1 MNNPFILLFVAIPA
15 VVALINLILPLVL
28 RKLLN
33 LLSSLFLLYSMI
45 DVFFISKS
53 AELLGSDF
61 GTIPIF
67 AQAIFAV
74 DQMSLFTLF
83 FIQILAFIVLFYSL
97 KGVQADAQKAFFVLF
112 PLTIAACNGV
122 ILSDHAI
129 SFVLFWGL
137 SGMSLFLFALLGRTK
152 ESPATAMKTILIM
165 GGTDAL
171 LVMGLAIMW
180 TLKAQSSWSMSAM
193 ALPVVDGM
201 SWLAFFLVLAAA
213 LAKAGGFP
221 LHTWLPDFSRDAQVE
236 SAALLPAS
244 LDKLLGI
251 YLLARMMTTLFTV
264 NMIINMILM
273 SLGAITVIT
282 AVMMAMNQHNG
293 RRLLG
298 YHAVS
303 QVGYMI
309 LGIGSGNPIAFAGG
323 LFHMVN
329 NTIYKSNLFL
339 TLGSVEKQT
348 GSNELDD
355 LGGLARN
362 MPITFLMALIGAL
375 SISGIPPFNGF
386 FSKWMIYQG
395 VLESARGA
403 AAGYQLW
410 ILVCLILAVF
420 SSALTLASFMKFL
433 HAIYLGKRPEKLNN
447 IKETSANQWLATGTL
462 AVLCILFGVAAVTVP
477 LKLFIYPA
485 LTGMGVALPMFTG
498 LYQPLVLLALF
509 LITFVLGIGVYA
521 VTKKVRFDDIY
532 LGGMPALERFRI
544 VGTAFYNEIRNMRGL
559 KGIYDAADKHAFDA
573 YDVGEKASLALSR
586 ILQKAHPGLLQVYVL
601 FIVIGVVIFLFVL

>member
-1 MNNPFILLFVAIPA
+1 
-15 VVALINLILPLVL
+15 
-28 RKLLN
+28 
-33 LLSSLFLLYSMI
+33 MI

-53 AELLGSDF
+53 AELLSGDF
-61 GTIPIF
+61 GNIAFFGQTIL
-67 AQAIFAV
+67 AV
-74 DQMSLFTLF
+74 DLMSLFTLV
-83 FIQILAFIVLFYSL
+83 FIQLMAVIVLLYSL
-97 KGVQADAQKAFFVLF
+97 KGVQADAQKSFFVLF
-112 PLTIAACNGV
+112 PLTVAACNGV
-122 ILSDHAI
+122 ILSVHAI
-129 SFVLFWGL
+129 SFVVFWGL
-137 SGMSLFLFALLGRTK
+137 SGMTLFLFALLGRTK
-152 ESPATAMKTILIM
+152 NSPATATKTIMLM

-180 TLKAQSSWSMSAM
+180 VMNGQSSWAFGS
-193 ALPVVDGM
+193 LTIQVNDGL
-201 SWLAFFLVLAAA
+201 SWLAFFLVLTAAF
-213 LAKAGGFP
+213 AKAGGFP
-221 LHTWLPDFSRDAQVE
+221 LHTWLPDFSRDSQVE

-251 YLLARMMTTLFTV
+251 YLLARMMTSLFTV
-264 NMIINMILM
+264 SFIINLILM

-348 GSNELDD
+348 GTNELDD

-395 VLESARGA
+395 VLETAKGTG
-403 AAGYQLW
+403 AGYQLW

-420 SSALTLASFMKFL
+420 GSALTLASFMKFL
-433 HAIYLGKRPEKLNN
+433 HAIYLGKRQEKHKD
-447 IKETSANQWLATGTL
+447 IKEAPANQWLATGIL
-462 AVLCILFGVAAVTVP
+462 AIFCIVFGVAATVVP

-485 LTGMGVALPMFTG
+485 MQTMGLELPIFTG
-498 LYQPLVLLALF
+498 LYQPVLLLSLF
-509 LITFVLGIGVYA
+509 LIAFVLGMFIYVL
-521 VTKKVRFDDIY
+521 TKNVRFDDIY
-532 LGGMPALERFRI
+532 LGGMAPLERFRV

-573 YDVGEKASLALSR
+573 YDVGEKSSLALSR
-586 ILQKAHPGLLQVYVL
+586 VFQKAHPGLLQLYIL
-601 FIVIGVVIFLFVL
+601 FIVVGVAIFLLVL